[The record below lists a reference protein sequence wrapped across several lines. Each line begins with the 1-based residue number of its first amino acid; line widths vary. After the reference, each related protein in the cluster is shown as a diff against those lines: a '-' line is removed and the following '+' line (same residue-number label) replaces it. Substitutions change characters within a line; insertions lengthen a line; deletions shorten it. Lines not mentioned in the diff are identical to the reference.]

1 MNHIKI
7 TKLGADAFAQAM
19 ENVLSCP
26 DSDRIGCVVAFTGI
40 VRKKSGGKSVSKLHL
55 GLADDTE
62 GKLRAIA
69 DEASRKHGIV
79 NTAICHNLDD
89 IGAKSP
95 VVYIIVSAEH
105 RAEAFDAVKEI
116 VDRIK
121 SEVHVDLV
129 ET

>member
-19 ENVLSCP
+19 ENVLSGP
-26 DSDRIGCVVAFTGI
+26 GSDRIGCVVTFTGI
-40 VRKKSGGKSVSKLHL
+40 VRKMSGGRVVKKLHL
-55 GLADDTE
+55 GLADTAED
-62 GKLRAIA
+62 KLRAIA

-89 IGAKSP
+89 LAAKSP
-95 VVYIIVSAEH
+95 VVYIHVSAEH